1 MPRTSK
7 SSKTLVADHADRLAD
22 INMSLDD
29 HLIELVTDF
38 IEGRTK
44 EHILIAGGF
53 GTGKSRAV
61 GIAAVTAAVAG
72 ARIARLEQ
80 GPIGISSFDDFLAAV
95 NDALGSEV
103 RPAPGSDVAS
113 ISGVNVD
120 TPLVIVVEG
129 LDQLVRQMRAADRPE
144 FAALL
149 ADEQGPLMLGTT
161 ILGVLPEEFV
171 SSFTVLRTAA
181 VASPADGIQIAL
193 ERAKAHRILPTLISD
208 ELLNESRRI
217 DLALL
222 GNQAFWALAG
232 DNLAAGTQRPLV
244 RAESELRAL
253 MRAHF
258 SALLLRIAP
267 SEQRV
272 LLEIARAG
280 APRTVQEIAEA
291 TDVRNQ
297 AAASA
302 LARLHADGWVATI
315 PAPDGADR
323 RRSWYEITDP
333 LLRLHLRP
341 QGTGSVTDLI
351 RSLVEVWHDSATPS
365 HAPFTTEEFDQ
376 LDSEAAR
383 RGEAGE
389 PEVARAWFQDMLLRR
404 AEAYGLQSKATL
416 DAYWTLAVW
425 VGNSGDRIRSHRMLS
440 AVIQHLDGLFGQDSH
455 EAIKSRLHAARNLVE
470 MRTFA
475 DAEQLYLEAS
485 ELAVQSGQLDLA
497 AQAMLGLGQTFGEQR
512 QFDQAVQHAHTA
524 LEYLRNSP
532 QSPTIEQ
539 KRIWAASLNHARR
552 NLAHWLA
559 RGRSVPEALAVLED
573 SLSDPYLSERDR
585 YSVVFDRLEIVALV
599 DRADAVAQY
608 LRLATDIDASGTDV
622 KLARAA
628 RIASFSLAVD
638 EWPSDPARWPIRAVE
653 GQPIEAATLRLLQ
666 DGLLDLQGVA
676 KILMQVSGA
685 QARSLATRLVA
696 TPAALAKGQRTA
708 LARTAVPHLRR
719 AAEQRLF
726 ADLASALDGDPS
738 GEANLPEEWRQMVAE
753 MRQLDF
759 GQDAR

>member
-1 MPRTSK
+1 MPRTLK
-7 SSKTLVADHADRLAD
+7 SGNTFVADRNDRLARID
-22 INMSLDD
+22 MCLDD
-29 HLIELVTDF
+29 QLIELVTDF

-44 EHILIAGGF
+44 KHVLIAGGF

-61 GIAAVTAAVAG
+61 GVAAVTAAVAG
-72 ARIARLEQ
+72 ARVARLEQ

-103 RPAPGSDVAS
+103 RPAPGGDVAS
-113 ISGVNVD
+113 ISGVNGD

-161 ILGVLPEEFV
+161 ILGVLPADFV
-171 SSFTVLRTAA
+171 SLFSLLNTAP
-181 VASPADGIQIAL
+181 VASPADGIQITL
-193 ERAKAHRILPTLISD
+193 ERAKEHRVLPASISD

-232 DNLAAGTQRPLV
+232 DNLADGTQRPLV

-302 LARLHADGWVATI
+302 LARLHADGWVTTI
-315 PAPDGADR
+315 PAPDGTDR

-341 QGTGSVTDLI
+341 QGAGSVTDLI
-351 RSLVEVWHDSATPS
+351 RSLVEVWHDSETPS
-365 HAPFTTEEFDQ
+365 PAPFSSEEFDQ
-376 LDSEAAR
+376 LDAEAAS
-383 RGEAGE
+383 RGDAGE
-389 PEVARAWFQDMLLRR
+389 SEVARAWFQERLLRR
-404 AEAYGLQSKATL
+404 AEVEGLRAKTTL
-416 DAYWTLAVW
+416 DAYWTLAIW
-425 VGNSGDRIRSHRMLS
+425 VGNAGDRIRSHRMLS
-440 AVIQHLDGLFGQDSH
+440 AVTQDLDGLFGQESH
-455 EAIKSRLHAARNLVE
+455 EAIKARLHAARNLVE
-470 MRTFA
+470 MRTLA
-475 DAEQLYLEAS
+475 DAEQLYGEAS

-497 AQAMLGLGQTFGEQR
+497 AQAMLGLSQTFGEQG
-512 QFDQAVQHAHTA
+512 QFDQAVQHAHAA
-524 LEYLRNSP
+524 LDYLRDPP
-532 QSPTIEQ
+532 QNQTIEQ
-539 KRIWAASLNHARR
+539 KRTWAANLNHARR
-552 NLAHWLA
+552 SLAHWLA
-559 RGRSVPEALAVLED
+559 RFRSVPEALAVLED
-573 SLSDPYLSERDR
+573 SISDPYLSERDR
-585 YSVVFDRLEIVALV
+585 YSAVFDRLDIVALV
-599 DRADAVAQY
+599 DRPDAVAQY
-608 LRLATDIDASGTDV
+608 LRLATDIDASGTDAE
-622 KLARAA
+622 LARAA

-638 EWPSDPARWPIRAVE
+638 EWPSDPARWPIQAVE
-653 GQPIEAATLRLLQ
+653 GQPIEAVTLRLLQ

-676 KILMQVSGA
+676 KILTQVSGA

-696 TPAALAKGQRTA
+696 TPAALVKGQRTA

-738 GEANLPEEWRQMVAE
+738 GEANLPDEWRQMVAE
-753 MRQLDF
+753 MRQLDV
-759 GQDAR
+759 GQDPR